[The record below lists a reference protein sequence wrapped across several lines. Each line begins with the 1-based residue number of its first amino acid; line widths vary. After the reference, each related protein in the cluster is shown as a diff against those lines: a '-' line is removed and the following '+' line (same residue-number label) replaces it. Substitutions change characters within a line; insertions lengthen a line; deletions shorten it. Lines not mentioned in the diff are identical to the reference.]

1 MLDFVYRIDIGKNR
15 FLFASISEYGWGD
28 PATQGAFW
36 MLVGNLML
44 SVILR
49 VSFLVFTIC
58 WSIKKLM
65 TSFVSISK
73 QICVGHSPTT
83 AGFSELR
90 YNAGGGLSYEEM
102 NRLKLIPGGQS
113 VFYQS
118 SDELSGKL
126 DGVPF
131 RAVNV
136 CTGEKA
142 SARSSTP
149 KILFEGQVIVFPV
162 LIIGRSVRA
171 LSRCFPKSS
180 V

>member
-44 SVILR
+44 SVIFAGVIFGFYYMLVYKKAYDLFCINFKNKYVLDTLR
-49 VSFLVFTIC
+49 QL
-58 WSIKKLM
+58 
-65 TSFVSISK
+65 
-73 QICVGHSPTT
+73 PD
-83 AGFSELR
+83 FSELR

-136 CTGEKA
+136 CTGEK
-142 SARSSTP
+142 SFRKKLYP
-149 KILFEGQVIVFPV
+149 QN
-162 LIIGRSVRA
+162 SV
-171 LSRCFPKSS
+171 
-180 V
+180 

>member
-1 MLDFVYRIDIGKNR
+1 MKMAEQN
-15 FLFASISEYGWGD
+15 ISG
-28 PATQGAFW
+28 
-36 MLVGNLML
+36 VN
-44 SVILR
+44 
-49 VSFLVFTIC
+49 
-58 WSIKKLM
+58 M
-65 TSFVSISK
+65 TSFCINFKNKYVLDTLR
-73 QICVGHSPTT
+73 QLPD
-83 AGFSELR
+83 FSELR

-149 KILFEGQVIVFPV
+149 KFCLRDRSLFFPI
-162 LIIGRSVRA
+162 LIIGRSVKV
-171 LSRCFPKSS
+171 LSRCFLKSL

>member
-1 MLDFVYRIDIGKNR
+1 
-15 FLFASISEYGWGD
+15 
-28 PATQGAFW
+28 
-36 MLVGNLML
+36 ML

-49 VSFLVFTIC
+49 VLFCFYYMLVY
-58 WSIKKLM
+58 KKLM

-149 KILFEGQVIVFPV
+149 KILFEGQVIVFPI
-162 LIIGRSVRA
+162 LIIGRSVRV
-171 LSRCFPKSS
+171 LFRCFPKSS